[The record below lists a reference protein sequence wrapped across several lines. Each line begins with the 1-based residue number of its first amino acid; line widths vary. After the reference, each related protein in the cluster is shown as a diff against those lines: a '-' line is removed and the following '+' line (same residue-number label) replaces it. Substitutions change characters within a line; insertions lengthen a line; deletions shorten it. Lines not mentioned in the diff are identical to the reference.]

1 MILMHRRETLP
12 LSDATVPFKRT
23 THLLIDIQIAGAEC
37 RGEGEGKTVEHRF
50 VLRRWDR
57 KTVIAVHVQFT
68 MSVVHPKRK
77 LNKPTETAASGQ

>member
-23 THLLIDIQIAGAEC
+23 THLLIDIQMSAE
-37 RGEGEGKTVEHRF
+37 GEGEGKTVEHRF